1 MRLRLL
7 AGLCAVSTCG
17 AQIPAGWERHFL
29 RLADEAEVFAQL
41 AQRIIGQ
48 ESLDQIA
55 LRPPPRFQVRGQ
67 APQPRYQKRHIV
79 SEYGYSTFRD
89 DPGNIHEMRQVLTVD
104 GRKVKPP
111 GKLRETLTM
120 GLKTDTDKVKK
131 RMLKEFE
138 GYGLRESATDFG
150 QVLLIFAKRQLE
162 NYHFRVHGEQF
173 LGAESAVIFTFTQ
186 KSGDTAI
193 TVFEGRQMVR
203 HTLRGQLWLRKSDGV
218 PLRITLEAE
227 RKEEQQGTI
236 QYRAVVD
243 YQLSAHG
250 LLLPAAVNYA
260 ETLGGHMLVENRF
273 RYSDYKRFGADSE
286 IKFTFEE
293 PVSK

>member
-1 MRLRLL
+1 
-7 AGLCAVSTCG
+7 VS
-17 AQIPAGWERHFL
+17 E
-29 RLADEAEVFAQL
+29 EAEVFAQL
-41 AQRIIGQ
+41 AQKIIGQ
-48 ESLDQIA
+48 ESLEQIA
-55 LRPPPRFQVRGQ
+55 LQPPPRFQVRGEP
-67 APQPRYQKRHIV
+67 PQLRYQTRHIV

-89 DPGNIHEMRQVLTVD
+89 DPGNLHEMRQVLTVD
-104 GRKVKPP
+104 GRKVKAA

-138 GYGLRESATDFG
+138 SFGLREFASDFG
-150 QVLLIFAKRQLE
+150 QLLLLFTRRQIE
-162 NYHFRVHGEQF
+162 NYQFRHVGEQF
-173 LGAESAVIFTFTQ
+173 LGAEAAVVFSFAQKNGDSAM
-186 KSGDTAI
+186 

-203 HTLRGQLWLRKSDGV
+203 HTLRGQLWLRKTDGV
-218 PLRITLEAE
+218 PLRVTLDAE
-227 RKEEQQGTI
+227 RKQDQQPTI

-260 ETLGGHMLVENRF
+260 ETLHGHRLIENRF
-273 RYSDYKRFGADSE
+273 RYADFKRFGADSE